1 MKMMRRRKMIIVIMM
16 TRVHIQVVFFDV
28 FGLFM
33 LQYSSLTGVLLNI
46 LSVVVTLGTSIAD
59 IRISLRREEASC
71 KDAVKIIFI
80 FLFGVFLI
88 GSVLALAFSALVAYL
103 LALLA
108 RDMSWFASPLP
119 SPWSSLASSSSS
131 AS

>member
-1 MKMMRRRKMIIVIMM
+1 MIIVIMM

-46 LSVVVTLGTSIAD
+46 LSVVVTLVTSIAD
-59 IRISLRREEASC
+59 IKISLRREEASC

-80 FLFGVFLI
+80 FLVGNFLI
-88 GSVLALAFSALVAYL
+88 GSILALAFSALVAYL

-108 RDMSWFASPLP
+108 RDMSWFASPSPSPSP
-119 SPWSSLASSSSS
+119 SPWSLFASASSS

>member
-1 MKMMRRRKMIIVIMM
+1 M
-16 TRVHIQVVFFDV
+16 VFFDV

-46 LSVVVTLGTSIAD
+46 LSVVVTLVTSIAD
-59 IRISLRREEASC
+59 IKISLRREEASC

-80 FLFGVFLI
+80 FMFGVFLI

-103 LALLA
+103 LALLG
-108 RDMSWFASPLP
+108 RDMSWFASPSASP
-119 SPWSSLASSSSS
+119 SPWSSFASSSSS